1 MSIAKDKKNLFY
13 FILALVL
20 LRPSLDI
27 FSQKEFKIHSSLPYL
42 NLNIIIGG
50 LIFLICLIFILKN
63 FKSIRLIPLFYPIV
77 FFSGLLLISIF
88 YSMDALI
95 SIKEFIRLASIFLL
109 YFLAYKLIKDRKD
122 WIVLLK
128 IILISYILP
137 GIFALIQLIGGF
149 GLPDDFGGFNRIY
162 GTFAHPNLFAF
173 YTFFI
178 LGIVISLLLSLSETK
193 DNNAVLWKNFNFHIW
208 IAAGFL
214 VLLLFTTYSRS
225 ALACLFI
232 FILFFGVLKY
242 RKLLLAG
249 LFLFLIAYFF
259 SDIFQQRL
267 WELIT
272 LDPYGS
278 VVWRFRLWQD
288 IIPASLWQPWFGYG
302 LGTFSKLVEFY
313 RGFELGS
320 LEAHNDYL
328 KIFVENGILG
338 LIAYFWLIIALLL
351 KLFKIFRKSIGQEK
365 VLGLGI
371 LVICLSLFI
380 ASFFDNILRTTAL
393 QWNFWILLAGW
404 IKINIK
410 K

>member
-1 MSIAKDKKNLFY
+1 MSMAKDKKNFFY

-20 LRPSLDI
+20 LRPSLDLL
-27 FSQKEFKIHSSLPYL
+27 SQKEFRIHSSLPYL

-50 LIFLICLIFILKN
+50 LVFLVCLIFIFKN
-63 FKSIRLIPLFYPIV
+63 FKSIKSIPLFYPILC
-77 FFSGLLLISIF
+77 FLGLSLISIF
-88 YSMDALI
+88 YSIDALG
-95 SIKEFIRLASIFLL
+95 SIREFIRLTSIFFL
-109 YFLAYKLIKDRKD
+109 YFLAYKLIENRKD
-122 WIVLLK
+122 WLLLLK

-137 GIFALIQLIGGF
+137 GIFAFVQLIGGF

-162 GTFAHPNLFAF
+162 GTFSCPSLFAF

-178 LGIVISLLLSLSETK
+178 LGIVLSLLLSFSETK
-193 DNNAVLWKNFNFHIW
+193 KDDIVSWKNFNFHIW
-208 IAAGFL
+208 IAAAFL
-214 VLLLFTTYSRS
+214 VLLLFATYSRS

-232 FILFFGVLKY
+232 FILFFGILKY

-249 LFLFLIAYFF
+249 LFFFLIIYFF

-278 VVWRFRLWQD
+278 MVWRFRLWQD
-288 IIPASLWQPWFGYG
+288 ILPVSLWQPWFGYG
-302 LGTFSKLVEFY
+302 LDTFTNLAEFY
-313 RGFELGS
+313 RGFNWGS
-320 LEAHNDYL
+320 LDAHNDYL

-338 LIAYFWLIIALLL
+338 LMAYFWLIVALLL
-351 KLFKIFRKSIGQEK
+351 KLFKIFRKSINQEK

-404 IKINIK
+404 IKIKN
-410 K
+410 